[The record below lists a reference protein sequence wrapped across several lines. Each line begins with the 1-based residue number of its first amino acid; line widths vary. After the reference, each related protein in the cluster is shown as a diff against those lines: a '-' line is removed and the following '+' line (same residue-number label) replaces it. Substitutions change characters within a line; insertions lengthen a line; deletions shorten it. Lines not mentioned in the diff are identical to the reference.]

1 MIVSSI
7 KGCGLL
13 KRSISLYIFIHILFP
28 SYLFSEETPHIGD
41 VLKKIEE
48 ERLYEDNYWRV
59 LLHYKPERS
68 GFESLI
74 DDPSFFLSPYG
85 KTDPKAELK
94 ATVREVFQSDKKDDE
109 HPKCRFVA
117 RYEWLRDKL
126 NIDEAT
132 FAAVNCKEYNN
143 MINNIIHPKSLVLVF
158 PASYM
163 NNPAS
168 MFGHTL
174 LRIDGLYQSKL
185 LSYAANYAALA
196 EDEPGFFYVF
206 KGLFGH
212 YKGYFKVFPY
222 YERVAEYNDIE
233 QRDMWE
239 YSLNFSED
247 EVKRMFMHLW
257 ELKDIYSYYYFFYE
271 NCSYNLL
278 FLLEAARPSLQ
289 LTDNIKPWVI
299 PVDTI
304 RIVKDSGVTE
314 NIEFRPAK
322 ATKIRHIA
330 SLLEEN
336 HQKLALKIANQALEP
351 ENIHS
356 DETYTNLRS
365 KEDYENPPVSPFSKG
380 GLQYPPFS
388 KGGQEGFEY
397 KSPGDTDKI
406 KILDLATE
414 TVQYK
419 YNNRELTQ
427 DAYSKLF
434 LAILRERSKL
444 GAPEESSYNTQ
455 IPTPPED
462 GHLSNR
468 LSLGLGIQDDIL
480 FQEIQLRPAY
490 HSLTD
495 PDQGYVEGSQ
505 IVFADTTLRY
515 YNDGRIRLESFD
527 MIDISS
533 FSPRSNFFQP
543 LSWKI
548 KTGFSRKTYHDEKHL
563 IYQVN
568 PGFGLTYK
576 NRVAGL
582 WYILGQVNV
591 NVGGEFKDSYAAGAG
606 LHIGTVKKIT
616 DYWKINLS
624 AESLFYGIREW
635 FHENR
640 AAAVQSFRLN
650 QNNSINLSI
659 SWEEIFKNEQTEVK
673 LNWNYYF

>member
-1 MIVSSI
+1 MRSYDALQEAFSIRAKFMMEI
-7 KGCGLL
+7 KGFLISGLL
-13 KRSISLYIFIHILFP
+13 TGFICAFCIPASAISEDNSHLNEL
-28 SYLFSEETPHIGD
+28 
-41 VLKKIEE
+41 LKKAEE
-48 ERLYEDNYWRV
+48 KRLSADRYWQV
-59 LLHYKPERS
+59 LLHYKPATTC
-68 GFESLI
+68 FESLI
-74 DDPSFFLSPYG
+74 DDSQFFLSPEG
-85 KTDPKAELK
+85 KTNPKAELE
-94 ATVREVFQSDKKDDE
+94 ATIIALFQSDKKGDE
-109 HPKCRFVA
+109 HPKCRFIA
-117 RYEWLRDKL
+117 RYEWLKTEISFNEL
-126 NIDEAT
+126 LFSNIT
-132 FAAVNCKEYNN
+132 CKEYNK
-143 MINNIIHPKSLVLVF
+143 IAEIIQPKSVVFVF

-174 LRIDGLYQSKL
+174 IMIDSSHESKL
-185 LSYAANYAALA
+185 LSYAANYAAYV
-196 EDEPGFFYVF
+196 EDDIGFLYAFR
-206 KGLFGH
+206 GIFGF

-222 YERVAEYNDIE
+222 YERVKEYNDTE

-239 YSLNFSED
+239 YNLNLTEK
-247 EVKRMFMHLW
+247 EVDRMFKHLW
-257 ELKDIYSYYYFFYE
+257 ELKDIYSYYYFFDE

-314 NIEFRPAK
+314 NIKFRPAK

-365 KEDYENPPVSPFSKG
+365 KEDYENPPVSPFSKW

-397 KSPGDTDKI
+397 KSPNDTDKI

-568 PGFGLTYK
+568 PGFGLT
-576 NRVAGL
+576 
-582 WYILGQVNV
+582 
-591 NVGGEFKDSYAAGAG
+591 
-606 LHIGTVKKIT
+606 
-616 DYWKINLS
+616 
-624 AESLFYGIREW
+624 
-635 FHENR
+635 
-640 AAAVQSFRLN
+640 
-650 QNNSINLSI
+650 
-659 SWEEIFKNEQTEVK
+659 
-673 LNWNYYF
+673 